1 MSCAVPSLLERK
13 SGDRRGAEL
22 WSAARDGD
30 ENKIRSLLSAKPK
43 LVNARDC
50 GGNTALIWASLKG
63 HEGCVQA
70 LLDLGADVEVTSDM
84 RAEGETALICASRKG
99 HAAVALLLRESS
111 AKVDVADREGTTP
124 LQYAKEINSTE
135 TLEVLRRDQRAIDTQ
150 MKKDRTLFKTVARE
164 VGKLEKVRWLLS
176 KDVGARPD
184 RVRDAI
190 TGRTALLEA
199 SAQGHAAQVQA
210 LVAAGANTEARSDGA
225 KTVSAL
231 LIH

>member
-50 GGNTALIWASLKG
+50 GGNTALIWGSLKG

-124 LQYAKEINSTE
+124 LQYAKDINSTE
-135 TLEVLRRDQRAIDTQ
+135 TLEVLRI
-150 MKKDRTLFKTVARE
+150 F
-164 VGKLEKVRWLLS
+164 GFWGWS
-176 KDVGARPD
+176 G
-184 RVRDAI
+184 
-190 TGRTALLEA
+190 
-199 SAQGHAAQVQA
+199 
-210 LVAAGANTEARSDGA
+210 
-225 KTVSAL
+225 
-231 LIH
+231 

>member
-30 ENKIRSLLSAKPK
+30 EDKIRSLLSAKPK

-84 RAEGETALICASRKG
+84 HAEGETALMCARFAPLYYPFFRPHTSENY
-99 HAAVALLLRESS
+99 ASS
-111 AKVDVADREGTTP
+111 SLP
-124 LQYAKEINSTE
+124 HQSSI
-135 TLEVLRRDQRAIDTQ
+135 
-150 MKKDRTLFKTVARE
+150 
-164 VGKLEKVRWLLS
+164 
-176 KDVGARPD
+176 
-184 RVRDAI
+184 
-190 TGRTALLEA
+190 
-199 SAQGHAAQVQA
+199 
-210 LVAAGANTEARSDGA
+210 
-225 KTVSAL
+225 
-231 LIH
+231 